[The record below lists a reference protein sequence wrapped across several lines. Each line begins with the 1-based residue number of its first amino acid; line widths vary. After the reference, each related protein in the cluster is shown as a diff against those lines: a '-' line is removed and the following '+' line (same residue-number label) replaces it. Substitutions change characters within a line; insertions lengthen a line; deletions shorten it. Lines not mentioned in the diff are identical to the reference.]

1 MTLFINTLNV
11 LYSIQRWV
19 FPFQKNTQPLLH
31 SLDSL
36 WVDAAESEI
45 SNASFFLY
53 SPSFLLSDN
62 HISHNATL
70 PPTVRL
76 EICVLPLMQPADA
89 EMRSRLQTSA
99 NLTSSWVCTTP
110 PPPDVFF
117 SLWSHK
123 WHYSTLFFFLSFYFF
138 FLTHTFHT
146 FKTLRCAK
154 LVHFP
159 LNGDLLCFFVFS
171 LSSAVL

>member
-99 NLTSSWVCTTP
+99 NLTSS
-110 PPPDVFF
+110 
-117 SLWSHK
+117 
-123 WHYSTLFFFLSFYFF
+123 
-138 FLTHTFHT
+138 
-146 FKTLRCAK
+146 
-154 LVHFP
+154 
-159 LNGDLLCFFVFS
+159 
-171 LSSAVL
+171 